1 MNNIELNNFEID
13 RVSYLKKKLIQI
25 YKRKYLPKIQDY
37 SNLLDKIIF
46 TLEHENP
53 NIRPYNKSNIPGG
66 FLELKKNI
74 STIIIPDIHARTDF
88 LINIMF
94 FKINGKTILEEL
106 SDNNIQI
113 ICVGDGFHAESRA
126 VKRWQNA
133 LEEYKGDFEKHSNMD
148 EEMRES
154 FGVME
159 IVMELKNAFPDNF
172 HFLKGNHE
180 NILNENTDGNYSFR
194 KFALEGPMV
203 LRFVEKFYGIDFLIK
218 YSFFEKGLPLFALG
232 NNFIIS
238 HCEPLKFY
246 TKEEI
251 IESRNNPEL
260 IINLT
265 WTDNDAAEKD
275 SVEKMLKYYFH
286 SNNIKNYFYFGGHR
300 PVYSLY
306 NLRADGKYIQIH
318 NPTKFIIAYIK
329 ANKPIDLNKDIIE
342 IPDRIKEILKYY

>member
-1 MNNIELNNFEID
+1 MKNIELNNYETD
-13 RVSYLKKKLIQI
+13 KVTYLKKKLIQI
-25 YKRKYLPKIQDY
+25 YKRKNLPKIQDY
-37 SNLLDKIIF
+37 SNLLDKIIY
-46 TLEHENP
+46 TLEHENSE
-53 NIRPYNKSNIPGG
+53 IRPYSNSNIPGG
-66 FLELKKNI
+66 FIQLKKDI
-74 STIIIPDIHARTDF
+74 STIIIPDIHARIDF

-94 FKINGKTILEEL
+94 YKVNNKTILEEL
-106 SDNNIQI
+106 SDNNMQI
-113 ICVGDGFHAESRA
+113 VCVGDGFHAESRA
-126 VKRWQNA
+126 VKRWQIA
-133 LEEYKGDFEKHSNMD
+133 LEEYKSDFEKHSHMD

-159 IVMELKNAFPDNF
+159 IVMELKNSFPDNF

-218 YSFFEKGLPLFALG
+218 YSFFEKSLPLLAMG
-232 NNFIIS
+232 NNFIVS

-251 IESRNNPEL
+251 IEYKNNPEL

-275 SVEKMLKYYFH
+275 SVEKMLKYYFPN
-286 SNNIKNYFYFGGHR
+286 NNIENYLYFGGHR

-306 NLRADGKYIQIH
+306 NIRANGKYVQIH
-318 NPTKFIIAYIK
+318 NPNKFIVGFIK
-329 ANKPIDLNKDIIE
+329 PKGLINLDKDIIE
-342 IPDRIKEILKYY
+342 IPDRTKEIIKNY